1 MDYIINN
8 LNEIDSLE
16 LEKGIGNNITYKSEY
31 FEYNVLIYVKE
42 RFDNLVVLSNGAVNY
57 EKKAPPIFM
66 RSKWAREIEGNLI
79 YLDDPTIHNT
89 KLNLGW
95 GQGNSKEFALRVYS
109 ELIKKLVKLLKIEDN
124 KTCYYGSSAGGFM
137 SMILASMHEDSFSIV
152 NNPQTDVRNYHEG
165 HSYPLL
171 ELSYGNV
178 DVAYSNYL
186 ERVNVAEAFKY
197 TDNVPKVYYIQN
209 QFSNHDLKF
218 HVNPFIKS
226 MKEYELDLEKII
238 FINYFDKEK
247 GHTPLDKAP
256 ALASLNLL
264 LVKDIFL
271 KL

>member
-1 MDYIINN
+1 MNHTIDN
-8 LNEIDSLE
+8 LNEIDNLKLE
-16 LEKGIGNNITYKSEY
+16 AGVGNNITYRTDF
-31 FEYNVLIYVKE
+31 FEYNVLVYVKE

-66 RSKWAREIEGNLI
+66 RSKWARDIDGNLI

-89 KLNLGW
+89 QLNLGW

-109 ELIKKLVKLLKIEDN
+109 EMVKKISKLLKIEDT
-124 KTCYYGSSAGGFM
+124 KICYYGSSAGGFM
-137 SMILASMHEDSFSIV
+137 SMVLASMHTDSFSIV
-152 NNPQTDVRNYHEG
+152 NNPQTDVRSYHEG

-171 ELSYGNV
+171 ELSYGNI
-178 DVAYSNYL
+178 DQAYKDFP

-197 TDNVPKVYYIQN
+197 TNYVPKVYYIQN
-209 QFSNHDLKF
+209 QFSHHDLKF

-247 GHTPLDKAP
+247 GHTPLDKDP
-256 ALASLNLL
+256 AVNSINLL
-264 LVKDIFL
+264 LSRDIF
-271 KL
+271 